1 MTVVLNYEEIG
12 RNSEKIT
19 KVKPFIAG
27 KEELCFLFQME
38 KDGII
43 LDLSVKKQSAL

>member
-1 MTVVLNYEEIG
+1 MLSIRCEEIGRLKKKLG

-27 KEELCFLFQME
+27 KEELCF
-38 KDGII
+38 
-43 LDLSVKKQSAL
+43 